1 MEGITRG
8 VIARMISKDNYIE
21 SEAILNTTSRLQA
34 NLNSWADGDITHMY
48 MDMTAMFQEL
58 RGEECALTK
67 KQLRVVESAWMSFD
81 KIFNREKNDPYNTFG
96 LAEII
101 SQ

>member
-48 MDMTAMFQEL
+48 MDMRVCTY
-58 RGEECALTK
+58 K
-67 KQLRVVESAWMSFD
+67 KAIE
-81 KIFNREKNDPYNTFG
+81 G
-96 LAEII
+96 C
-101 SQ
+101 